1 MVNKDGKPA
10 TITANNKPEHTDVFN
25 FHLTI
30 LDDIH
35 TVSCDHGT
43 LDLLIT
49 IFTVDI
55 CLDVQKTLISTGSLM
70 LLRIWFSVKLL
81 EYTAYG

>member
-1 MVNKDGKPA
+1 MAPPLGLP
-10 TITANNKPEHTDVFN
+10 F
-25 FHLTI
+25 
-30 LDDIH
+30 
-35 TVSCDHGT
+35 T

-55 CLDVQKTLISTGSLM
+55 CLDVQKTLISAGSLM

-81 EYTAYG
+81 EK